1 MHTKSYSVL
10 MTTIVVVLVG
20 LAVWQF
26 YSLIV
31 GDPGASSIGMLPS
44 R

>member
-1 MHTKSYSVL
+1 MNSKPYSVL
-10 MTTIVVVLVG
+10 MATIVIVLVG
-20 LAVWQF
+20 LALWQF

-31 GDPGASSIGMLPS
+31 GDSGSSIGMVSP

>member
-1 MHTKSYSVL
+1 MNIKPYSVL
-10 MTTIVVVLVG
+10 MTTIVIVLVG

-26 YSLIV
+26 YSLAM
-31 GDPGASSIGMLPS
+31 GEPPSSIGMASP

>member
-1 MHTKSYSVL
+1 MHIKPYSVL

-26 YSLIV
+26 YSLVV
-31 GDPGASSIGMLPS
+31 GEPSSSIGMLPS

>member
-1 MHTKSYSVL
+1 MHIKPYSVL

-20 LAVWQF
+20 LAAWQF
-26 YSLIV
+26 YSLFV